1 MPEKKK
7 KKKGYKCIC
16 LRKFFFIAISNGK
29 SGESLNQIWS
39 LFGPLQKLIELNFY
53 LKLVIHGVD
62 WIRPMFM
69 CFAII

>member
-1 MPEKKK
+1 MPEKKWITNAYVFV
-7 KKKGYKCIC
+7 G
-16 LRKFFFIAISNGK
+16 LFFLAISNGK

-62 WIRPMFM
+62 WIRLMFM